1 MNRISIM
8 SLPLIAVAVS
18 TFTVTAQSPADR
30 GPNVLAVLKAG
41 QSVSLKEVSGKY
53 EINTVE
59 GVAAVQG
66 HKVVEIGSDFVV
78 VQDIFGVTES
88 RIPVHSIKAII
99 RLKVPT
105 K

>member
-1 MNRISIM
+1 MQKAICSTANIALLVLGVLTIM
-8 SLPLIAVAVS
+8 
-18 TFTVTAQSPADR
+18 AQTPADR
-30 GPNVLAVLKAG
+30 HRPFLAVLKAG
-41 QSVSLKEVSGKY
+41 QSVSMKDVSGKY
-53 EINTVE
+53 EISTVE